1 LSELFPKRL
10 LPVFS
15 RLKNSLIKAG
25 IKMSFSAYLGLTV
38 LASLVTLIASFAVS
52 LVIFSFSLGIVPAL
66 VFSVLIAILAFA
78 ISVGICYSYPAFGI
92 SSRAHKID
100 ANLPLIANFMSVLA
114 GSGMPPERVMR
125 SLANVGDEFNVG
137 DEARRIVADIEL
149 MGLDLNTAL
158 RNASLRSP
166 SRKFGVLLDGV
177 VTSAHTGGDMAS
189 FLQDEAAKF
198 KKTRMQSMKGFLES
212 LALIAEAYVSFMIA
226 LPLVLVIMLS
236 VMSFIGG
243 GAFIG
248 GIDPQVL
255 LIVVTFVL
263 TPAGVAILLLLVDSM
278 TPPR

>member
-1 LSELFPKRL
+1 
-10 LPVFS
+10 
-15 RLKNSLIKAG
+15 
-25 IKMSFSAYLGLTV
+25 MSFNAYLGLTV
-38 LASLVTLIASFAVS
+38 LASLVTLIASFVVS
-52 LVIFSFSLGIVPAL
+52 LVIFSFSLGIIPAL

-114 GSGMPPERVMR
+114 GSGMPPERVIR
-125 SLANVGDEFNVG
+125 SLANVGDEFSVG

-149 MGLDLNTAL
+149 LGLDLNTAL
-158 RNASLRSP
+158 KNASLRSP

-189 FLQDEAAKF
+189 FLQDEAAKY

-236 VMSFIGG
+236 VLSFIGG

-263 TPAGVAILLLLVDSM
+263 TPAGVAIMLLLVDSM

>member
-1 LSELFPKRL
+1 
-10 LPVFS
+10 
-15 RLKNSLIKAG
+15 
-25 IKMSFSAYLGLTV
+25 
-38 LASLVTLIASFAVS
+38 
-52 LVIFSFSLGIVPAL
+52 
-66 VFSVLIAILAFA
+66 
-78 ISVGICYSYPAFGI
+78 
-92 SSRAHKID
+92 
-100 ANLPLIANFMSVLA
+100 
-114 GSGMPPERVMR
+114 
-125 SLANVGDEFNVG
+125 
-137 DEARRIVADIEL
+137 
-149 MGLDLNTAL
+149 
-158 RNASLRSP
+158 
-166 SRKFGVLLDGV
+166 
-177 VTSAHTGGDMAS
+177 MAS